1 MKEYRKKVQ
10 ELLETVFLLIG
21 IMCGAITGVVLMCM
35 LQINRINAYER
46 KIFELQKELNE
57 ILGEDEPDMGI

>member
-1 MKEYRKKVQ
+1 
-10 ELLETVFLLIG
+10 
-21 IMCGAITGVVLMCM
+21 MCGAITGVVLMCM